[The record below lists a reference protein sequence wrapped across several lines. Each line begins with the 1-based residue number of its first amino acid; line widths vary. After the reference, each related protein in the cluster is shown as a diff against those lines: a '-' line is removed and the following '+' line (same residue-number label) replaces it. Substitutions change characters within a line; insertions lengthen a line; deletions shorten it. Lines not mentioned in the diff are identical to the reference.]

1 MPDHSI
7 LSANVIVRHTV
18 ETHSPGSNDKI
29 LENSQVHVLNE
40 RMHLKHKC
48 KNMPS
53 NFMHYDETLM
63 EVNRMIDYLEMHEV
77 CQENIDTL
85 YEEIC
90 QLYYNEMD
98 EKLKHF
104 DNRNTKQTRRTLKP
118 WWNEMLS
125 NLFDD
130 YRKAEKMYLKCN
142 YRLEKSRLLAN
153 FKSKRG
159 IFDREYR
166 KAKRAYDEEIKI
178 GKAEDETKIQKEFW
192 YKIKTLG
199 RGKVKPSI
207 PNEVELEGCQ
217 ISSDQTEVIEKQ

>member
-1 MPDHSI
+1 
-7 LSANVIVRHTV
+7 
-18 ETHSPGSNDKI
+18 
-29 LENSQVHVLNE
+29 
-40 RMHLKHKC
+40 
-48 KNMPS
+48 
-53 NFMHYDETLM
+53 
-63 EVNRMIDYLEMHEV
+63 
-77 CQENIDTL
+77 
-85 YEEIC
+85 
-90 QLYYNEMD
+90 MD
-98 EKLKHF
+98 EKLKYF

-153 FKSKRG
+153 FKSKRS

-166 KAKRAYDEEIKI
+166 KGKRAYDEEIKI
-178 GKAEDETKIQKEFW
+178 GIAEDETKNPKEFW

-207 PNEVELEGCQ
+207 PNEVELEDGQ
-217 ISSDQTEVIEKQ
+217 ISSDQTEVLN